1 MRVAYFTDSLPP
13 VADGVTRT
21 LSRLTET
28 LETEGVD
35 YRFFAAVRPDL
46 SLPWRRRV
54 HKVTAVP
61 FPLYPYYRLGLPIAG
76 GIDKPLRDFR
86 PDLIHV
92 VSPTPLGIFGLDR
105 ARRLG
110 VPVVGSFHTDFCSYL
125 PYYRLARWEPT
136 AWRYLR
142 WFYNRC
148 HVSLAPSPSMA
159 ERLREHGVQRVGLW
173 RRGVD
178 TRRFSPALRSE
189 ALRAQAGA
197 GEGPLL
203 LYVGRLVREK
213 NLDDLVAAM
222 GVLRTTLGPRAFR
235 LAIVGEGPY
244 GDTLRTHLPEAY
256 FAGYL
261 QGAAL
266 AQWYASADLFVF
278 PSTTETFGN
287 VILEAFAS
295 GLPVVGADACGT
307 RDLVAH
313 GVNGLL
319 ARPNDGPDFAGK
331 IAELLLDR
339 ARLTRMS
346 EVAERTAL
354 RYQWPAVNR
363 GLIEN
368 YRGVIDG
375 VALAA

>member
-21 LSRLTET
+21 LSRLAET
-28 LETEGVD
+28 LETESVD
-35 YRFFAAVRPDL
+35 FRFFSAVRPDPA
-46 SLPWRRRV
+46 LPWSSRV
-54 HKVTAVP
+54 HKVAAVP
-61 FPLYPYYRLGLPIAG
+61 FPLYPYYRLGLPTAG
-76 GIDKPLRDFR
+76 QLDESLRVFQ

-92 VSPTPLGIFGLDR
+92 VSPTPLGMFGLDR
-105 ARRLG
+105 AERLG

-125 PYYRLARWEPT
+125 PYYGLARWEPA

-148 HVSLAPSPSMA
+148 RVNLAPSPSMA
-159 ERLREHGVQRVGLW
+159 ERLREHGVQRVELW
-173 RRGVD
+173 QRGID
-178 TRRFSPALRSE
+178 TRRFSPALRSD
-189 ALRAQAGA
+189 ALREQVGA
-197 GEGPLL
+197 GERPLL

-213 NLDDLVAAM
+213 NLDDLVAA
-222 GVLRTTLGPRAFR
+222 VRALRETVGSNAFR
-235 LAIVGEGPY
+235 LAVVGEGPHSA
-244 GDTLRTHLPEAY
+244 TLRARLPEAH
-256 FAGYL
+256 FAGYQ

-307 RDLVAH
+307 RDLVTH

-319 ARPNDGPDFAGK
+319 ARPNDGPDLANR
-331 IAELLLDR
+331 IAELLGDR
-339 ARLTRMS
+339 ARLARLG
-346 EVAERTAL
+346 EAAERTAL

-363 GLIEN
+363 GLLES
-368 YRGVIDG
+368 YRRVIDG
-375 VALAA
+375 IALAA